1 MSLNVNGLKNIERRC
16 KLIDHYIYP
25 VNKNKQ
31 PDVFCLQEC
40 GTSAEDEQWVL
51 HDFQYD
57 LCFAHMTDIRGKGLI
72 TGFHRNLDY
81 CVHDHIN

>member
-40 GTSAEDEQWVL
+40 GTSAKDEWWVL

-57 LCFAHMTDIRGKGLI
+57 LCFAHMTDIRVK
-72 TGFHRNLDY
+72 D
-81 CVHDHIN
+81 